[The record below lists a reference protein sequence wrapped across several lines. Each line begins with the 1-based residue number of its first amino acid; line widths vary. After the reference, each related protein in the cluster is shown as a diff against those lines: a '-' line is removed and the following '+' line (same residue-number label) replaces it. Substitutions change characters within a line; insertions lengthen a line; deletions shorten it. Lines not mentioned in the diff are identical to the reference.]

1 MTFIFQTINFNFY
14 LSDDSSFRSSV
25 TFRKS
30 RNICITFWK
39 LFSNFFCLD
48 WLSLIIILLNLPVL
62 GLNKKFLKLDASNV
76 LIISISWHENYEG
89 FKSLWNVI
97 SKHYHLSISKIVA
110 TNQYLFGQRTWGPY
124 WKKFKF
130 LRFKIS

>member
-14 LSDDSSFRSSV
+14 LSDDSSFRASV
-25 TFRKS
+25 TVKKS

-62 GLNKKFLKLDASNV
+62 GLNKKCLELDASNV
-76 LIISISWHENYEG
+76 LITSINWHNKLWRFLYRYVTFGDHGFSNYFPTSFE
-89 FKSLWNVI
+89 SLL
-97 SKHYHLSISKIVA
+97 SKQHHLSIWKIVA
-110 TNQYLFGQRTWGPY
+110 TN
-124 WKKFKF
+124 
-130 LRFKIS
+130 